1 MLLEMAESE
10 LMHKNFYTVCR
21 AGFADDVV
29 FIRQT
34 DDRPDIYYSDL
45 HAQSGRIA
53 NHLTELG
60 LTKGDRVMVQVEKS
74 PQNLFWYF
82 ACLRAGLI
90 YLPLNT
96 AYLEHEIE
104 YFVSDAEPSLVLC
117 DPQKQPLIDN
127 FASCPVH
134 TLDDQGCYSK
144 ELPTQTDF
152 KDIECADDD
161 IAAILYTSG
170 TTGKPKGAMITHAN
184 LLANSRSLSDAWQWQ
199 KEDVMLHALPVFH
212 VHGLFVATHLPVING
227 STIILLSKFKPDE
240 VIRYLPEST
249 VYMGVPTNYVRLL
262 ANPGFNQ
269 QTCKNMR
276 LFTSGSAPLLVQTFD
291 EFQNRT
297 SHTIVERYGMTETG
311 MNTSNPI
318 DGERK
323 PGAVGK
329 PLAGVE
335 ARILDDDDNPVTD
348 ASPGNLQVRGKNV
361 FKGYWRLPE
370 KTAEEFTEDGFFR
383 TGDIASLDQDGYIA
397 IMGRDKDL
405 IISGGLNIYPK
416 EIEAVIDKIPG
427 VLESAVIGLPHP
439 DFGEA
444 VTAIVVAEEN
454 RKDLTE
460 SSIISQLKSQI
471 AGFKVAKQVH
481 FVNEL
486 PRNTMGKV
494 QKNILREKLN
504 PQ

>member
-1 MLLEMAESE
+1 
-10 LMHKNFYTVCR
+10 
-21 AGFADDVV
+21 
-29 FIRQT
+29 
-34 DDRPDIYYSDL
+34 
-45 HAQSGRIA
+45 
-53 NHLTELG
+53 
-60 LTKGDRVMVQVEKS
+60 
-74 PQNLFWYF
+74 
-82 ACLRAGLI
+82 
-90 YLPLNT
+90 
-96 AYLEHEIE
+96 
-104 YFVSDAEPSLVLC
+104 
-117 DPQKQPLIDN
+117 
-127 FASCPVH
+127 
-134 TLDDQGCYSK
+134 
-144 ELPTQTDF
+144 
-152 KDIECADDD
+152 
-161 IAAILYTSG
+161 
-170 TTGKPKGAMITHAN
+170 
-184 LLANSRSLSDAWQWQ
+184 
-199 KEDVMLHALPVFH
+199 
-212 VHGLFVATHLPVING
+212 ING

-269 QTCKNMR
+269 QACKNMR

-335 ARILDDDDNPVTD
+335 VRILDDDDNPVTD